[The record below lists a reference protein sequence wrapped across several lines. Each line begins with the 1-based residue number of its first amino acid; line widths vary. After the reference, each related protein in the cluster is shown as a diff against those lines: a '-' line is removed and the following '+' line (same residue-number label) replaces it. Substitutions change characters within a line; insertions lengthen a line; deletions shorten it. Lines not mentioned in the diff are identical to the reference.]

1 MRIIILMIKFEWN
14 QYVKLINSFKF
25 FFIINRYEV
34 IKIMAKSS
42 TNKSDRIP
50 ISHRDAIPPL

>member
-1 MRIIILMIKFEWN
+1 MIKIEWN

-42 TNKSDRIP
+42 TKKSDRIP
-50 ISHRDAIPPL
+50 ISRRDAIPPL